1 MGEWGM
7 SSDDS
12 EPGGSGSF
20 RFLPGGC
27 LPGSASIDAAGT
39 DR

>member
-7 SSDDS
+7 GRDDS
-12 EPGGSGSF
+12 EPGGGFLRCVRGSH
-20 RFLPGGC
+20 

-39 DR
+39 DW